1 MKRQGR
7 KSKAQTPAPKSEQIK
22 GSSENPTGTAASKKS
37 AESIKLSPAII
48 SVLEKKKDEYNKKHK
63 SKVTLST
70 LKAVFRRGSGA
81 YSSSHRPTITGGMPN
96 SRSAWAYARVNAFL
110 RKKGGGYA
118 KKSYVQDDDLMEE
131 GGVIKSNDMKLLA
144 PNGKPSNLTHE
155 QYKLVR
161 TPAFKAWFGDWEN
174 DPKNASKIVDDNREP
189 MVVYHGTNKLFN
201 IFSDE
206 KKGTNTEDENTMF
219 GFFFSKYIDEAKF
232 YMKEAIWKDT
242 PEKYDE
248 LFGGRIISAFLVV
261 KNPLK
266 VGYGES
272 LNVKKIK
279 TLLDSINDGIWD
291 DRGDFIV
298 FKSNQIKLADGS
310 NVTFVPNNPDIRYAK
325 GGNIEEEAQMYIDV
339 ISMNPTLEKY
349 QKYKDILKNKFDI
362 DYDLE
367 YGNHDEKLINNANL
381 SDIKRKDDFLNY
393 DNYVK
398 YANKIFKLRGFIQN
412 QPNHIEGI
420 VNIDL
425 ASKIGNELGFM
436 VELKTYSGHGNY
448 AEALGDVIRM
458 PNEVDVNTFIHEIGH
473 FFDHQYSKEYIG
485 DAKNSTYAT
494 SLYYLGKSNEVF
506 AENFMTYFISPD
518 WLKNNMPNVYYE
530 LDKKIPEKY
539 KKTINDL
546 INQVGVSANPDIRY
560 EKGGQLDDLIN
571 QGIVELKMFNT
582 TPEHAKEYG
591 FNSKNPLYL
600 QSIYISQD
608 YRLKGIGSQVFEHI
622 IDYAEKNEHDLI
634 FGHITQKAE
643 PNIDVIKKILNDNGF
658 NTIDGNNDFYKI
670 IDRKYSVG
678 GKLKNEL
685 VEKELDGVIKQISR
699 RKYIVK
705 GRYKNTKKHQLE
717 LIDLLKSLGFEI
729 FGIDKG
735 ATTNSRYFDFE
746 KGNLIGHI
754 RISDHTTADERAF
767 KFLEMES
774 RRYYV
779 LSVRNNESSPNIYI
793 DIEILSNEDFN
804 YIKEWFMN
812 KTDTYA
818 KGGEVKHNQGA
829 AGGYLVGNRHS
840 QGGIKAVNKST
851 GQPLEMEGGEVVITR
866 NAVNDNTKR
875 EFNGKMMTNKEI
887 LSAINVS
894 GGGVSFADGGK
905 VSECTCS
912 GRRYK
917 FGGRLMK
924 DYEVIEEIRNQYPA
938 DFKKGVG
945 EELSEHKET
954 FKLLVKRKL
963 TPKQAAERVVAE
975 HLQKKP
981 DYYDNYLE
989 GGTIDIMGRKIV
1001 DYQSFQKGGIPVK
1014 SPYVGESDEY
1024 FKVYHP
1030 TKKTHVYAK
1039 GGNIRRAVISPLL
1052 AYKNFLHMV
1061 YDINFSELPNTL
1073 KNGLLQGKQNL
1084 VDKYIA

>member
-7 KSKAQTPAPKSEQIK
+7 KSKAQTPAPKSERIK
-22 GSSENPTGTAASKKS
+22 GSSKNPTGTAASKKS
-37 AESIKLSPAII
+37 AESIKFSPAII
-48 SVLEKKKDEYNKKHK
+48 TVLEKKKDEYNKKHK

-131 GGVIKSNDMKLLA
+131 GGEIKSNDMKLLA

-161 TPAFKAWFGDWEN
+161 TPAFKTWFGDWEN
-174 DPKNASKIVDDNREP
+174 DPENASKVVDENGEP
-189 MVVYHGTNKLFN
+189 LILYHGTIYSDFNTFLPNENEYEGYKVKYWFTTDLKYASGFTNKNKVRIINAFLNVREPKYDQN
-201 IFSDE
+201 IKISDTHD
-206 KKGTNTEDENTMF
+206 G
-219 GFFFSKYIDEAKF
+219 YIDTLK
-232 YMKEAIWKDT
+232 K
-242 PEKYDE
+242 
-248 LFGGRIISAFLVV
+248 RIYVV
-261 KNPLK
+261 A
-266 VGYGES
+266 V
-272 LNVKKIK
+272 
-279 TLLDSINDGIWD
+279 IN
-291 DRGDFIV
+291 
-298 FKSNQIKLADGS
+298 SNQIKLADGS
-310 NVTFVPNNPDIRYAK
+310 NVTFDPN
-325 GGNIEEEAQMYIDV
+325 
-339 ISMNPTLEKY
+339 
-349 QKYKDILKNKFDI
+349 
-362 DYDLE
+362 
-367 YGNHDEKLINNANL
+367 
-381 SDIKRKDDFLNY
+381 
-393 DNYVK
+393 
-398 YANKIFKLRGFIQN
+398 
-412 QPNHIEGI
+412 
-420 VNIDL
+420 
-425 ASKIGNELGFM
+425 
-436 VELKTYSGHGNY
+436 
-448 AEALGDVIRM
+448 
-458 PNEVDVNTFIHEIGH
+458 
-473 FFDHQYSKEYIG
+473 
-485 DAKNSTYAT
+485 
-494 SLYYLGKSNEVF
+494 
-506 AENFMTYFISPD
+506 
-518 WLKNNMPNVYYE
+518 
-530 LDKKIPEKY
+530 
-539 KKTINDL
+539 
-546 INQVGVSANPDIRY
+546 NPDIRY
-560 EKGGQLDDLIN
+560 EKGGQVNDLIN

-600 QSIYISQD
+600 QSIYISED
-608 YRLKGIGSQVFEHI
+608 YRLKGIGSKVFEHI
-622 IDYAEKNEHDLI
+622 IDYAEKNQHDLI
-634 FGHITQKAE
+634 FGHITQEAE
-643 PNIDVIKKILNDNGF
+643 PDVDVIKKILNDKVF
-658 NTIDGNNDFYKI
+658 NTTDGNNDFYKI
-670 IDRKYSVG
+670 IDRKYSDG

-685 VEKELDGVIKQISR
+685 VQKELNGTIKPLGR
-699 RKYIVK
+699 NKYIVK
-705 GRYKNTKKHQLE
+705 GKYRNIKKHQLE

-754 RISDHTTADERAF
+754 RISDHTTADVRTF

-779 LSVRNNESSPNIYI
+779 LSVRNNEWTPNIYI
-793 DIEILSNEDFN
+793 DIEILTSEDFQ
-804 YIKEWFMN
+804 YIKEWFM
-812 KTDTYA
+812 DTNEKFA

-840 QGGIKAVNKST
+840 EGGIKAINKST
-851 GQPLEMEGGEVVITR
+851 GQALEMEGGEVVITR

-945 EELSEHKET
+945 EEMSEHEET

-981 DYYDNYLE
+981 DYYDNYAE
-989 GGTIDIMGRKIV
+989 GGTIDIMGRKIM

-1024 FKVYHP
+1024 YKVYHP
-1030 TKKTHVYAK
+1030 SKKTHVYAK
-1039 GGNIRRAVISPLL
+1039 GGNIRRAFISPLL
-1052 AYKNFLHMV
+1052 AYKNFLHMI
-1061 YDINFSELPNTL
+1061 YDINFNELPSTL
-1073 KNGLLQGKQNL
+1073 KNALLQGKQNL

>member
-7 KSKAQTPAPKSEQIK
+7 KSKAQTPAPKSERIK
-22 GSSENPTGTAASKKS
+22 GSSKNPTGTAASKKS
-37 AESIKLSPAII
+37 AESIKFSPAII

-118 KKSYVQDDDLMEE
+118 KKSYVQDDDL
-131 GGVIKSNDMKLLA
+131 
-144 PNGKPSNLTHE
+144 
-155 QYKLVR
+155 
-161 TPAFKAWFGDWEN
+161 F
-174 DPKNASKIVDDNREP
+174 
-189 MVVYHGTNKLFN
+189 
-201 IFSDE
+201 
-206 KKGTNTEDENTMF
+206 
-219 GFFFSKYIDEAKF
+219 
-232 YMKEAIWKDT
+232 
-242 PEKYDE
+242 
-248 LFGGRIISAFLVV
+248 
-261 KNPLK
+261 
-266 VGYGES
+266 
-272 LNVKKIK
+272 
-279 TLLDSINDGIWD
+279 
-291 DRGDFIV
+291 
-298 FKSNQIKLADGS
+298 
-310 NVTFVPNNPDIRYAK
+310 
-325 GGNIEEEAQMYIDV
+325 
-339 ISMNPTLEKY
+339 
-349 QKYKDILKNKFDI
+349 
-362 DYDLE
+362 
-367 YGNHDEKLINNANL
+367 
-381 SDIKRKDDFLNY
+381 
-393 DNYVK
+393 
-398 YANKIFKLRGFIQN
+398 
-412 QPNHIEGI
+412 
-420 VNIDL
+420 
-425 ASKIGNELGFM
+425 
-436 VELKTYSGHGNY
+436 
-448 AEALGDVIRM
+448 
-458 PNEVDVNTFIHEIGH
+458 
-473 FFDHQYSKEYIG
+473 
-485 DAKNSTYAT
+485 
-494 SLYYLGKSNEVF
+494 
-506 AENFMTYFISPD
+506 
-518 WLKNNMPNVYYE
+518 
-530 LDKKIPEKY
+530 
-539 KKTINDL
+539 
-546 INQVGVSANPDIRY
+546 

-600 QSIYISQD
+600 QSIYISED

-622 IDYAEKNEHDLI
+622 IEYAEKNKHDLI

-643 PNIDVIKKILNDNGF
+643 PNIDVIKKMLNDNGF

-670 IDRKYSVG
+670 MDTKYSYG
-678 GKLKNEL
+678 GRLKPTE
-685 VEKELDGVIKQISR
+685 IKILTSEDLNDIN
-699 RKYIVK
+699 KPIM
-705 GRYKNTKKHQLE
+705 NT
-717 LIDLLKSLGFEI
+717 
-729 FGIDKG
+729 
-735 ATTNSRYFDFE
+735 
-746 KGNLIGHI
+746 
-754 RISDHTTADERAF
+754 
-767 KFLEMES
+767 
-774 RRYYV
+774 
-779 LSVRNNESSPNIYI
+779 
-793 DIEILSNEDFN
+793 
-804 YIKEWFMN
+804 
-812 KTDTYA
+812 TDTYA

-840 QGGIKAVNKST
+840 EGGIKALNKST

-945 EELSEHKET
+945 EEMSEHEET

-981 DYYDNYLE
+981 DYYDNYAE

-1073 KNGLLQGKQNL
+1073 KNALLQGKQNL